1 MSAIVMA
8 SYNVFRKNDAA
19 TVSGDLNTLHKRHN
33 VELAALQ
40 EAHNDPDSGGTAGD
54 GVEDFT
60 HRMAWSSY
68 KPREARQLAI
78 VWNPDVWRA
87 EPFFGVR
94 KLSDKGPVKYT
105 PPTHVIWHGL
115 YHRPTQTRHLVYCAH
130 IMRGYAKEGPE
141 APQPQAW
148 LDEAARSGLLR
159 LVQLS
164 AAHQIDQPGYTFHHL
179 AGDLNARQN
188 NRDRWWY
195 PHPVLESLY
204 ERDTVP
210 RSIDY
215 VMHSHASADAGL
227 RVTKRYTVGD
237 GGGMDSDHAAQV
249 KVMRV

>member
-1 MSAIVMA
+1 MSIVVA
-8 SYNVFRKNDAA
+8 SYNVFRKNDAD
-19 TVSGDLNTLHKRHN
+19 TVEGDLH
-33 VELAALQ
+33 ELEKQHQAQLMALQ
-40 EAHNDPDSGGTAGD
+40 EAHNDPDSGGTAGR
-54 GVEDFT
+54 GVASFVR
-60 HRMAWSSY
+60 RMGWSEY
-68 KPREARQLAI
+68 RPKEGRQLALI
-78 VWNPDVWRA
+78 WNPDIWRA

-115 YHRPTQTRHLVYCAH
+115 YHRPSQTRHLVYCAH
-130 IMRGYAKEGPE
+130 VMRGYAKEGAD

-159 LVQLS
+159 LLALS
-164 AAHQIDQPGYTFHHL
+164 ASHQLDQPGYAFHHL
-179 AGDLNARQN
+179 WGDLNARQN

-195 PHPVLESLY
+195 PHPLLESLY

-215 VMHSHASADAGL
+215 MLHSHASTDAGL
-227 RVTKRYTVGD
+227 KVVKRYTVGS

-249 KVMRV
+249 KVMRA